1 MNSAELFLA
10 AHGDPLPTPILADGT
25 VVDGWR
31 VTAFLGRGGSGEVYR
46 VAANPGRDGSP
57 SSRPPQVAAL
67 KILARDTDTAR
78 ARFLRETAL
87 LAQMNNPAFPQF
99 IARGEVEGRP
109 YLVMELLEP
118 RTLPTSDAEVADF
131 LLSLCGGVAAL
142 HRMGYVHR
150 DVKPQNILYRADE
163 PVLIDLGL
171 VKDTAR
177 DFAAQGTSLTLID
190 GHAAGVGTPGF
201 AAPEQLLGDAIS
213 PTTDIHALGMMAN
226 ACFNGKPPPVWTRI
240 IDRATGSIPARRYP
254 DVVSFARA
262 IRHRHWRRNVVFSI
276 VGTLLCAAIAI
287 VMFGRAVAPR
297 PPSGRDGSPSRP
309 PSEEDSLSIRER
321 DAWAAL
327 CTDVVSNRICH
338 VVVGIESAFT
348 NKTPFNSSMLSVT
361 PLTYHCCE
369 VTNRV
374 LTTVVRL
381 GGLTNVFMNAIRLEG
396 GREYRIVGPGVLD
409 AVLTGPANRDLR
421 WRRKASAKVIRT
433 ERDAATGQMYAISG
447 HTPGHILDEVPSN
460 GIVRLENCVVRNRTG
475 ERWPKNGL
483 YYVLEGGAR
492 LELPNIE
499 ESLDFLRGDF
509 VATPIPGDCA
519 VLFGAE

>member
-25 VVDGWR
+25 VVGGWC

-57 SSRPPQVAAL
+57 SRPPQVAAL

-131 LLSLCGGVAAL
+131 LLSLCRGVAAL

-177 DFAAQGTSLTLID
+177 DFAAHGTSLTLID

-213 PTTDIHALGMMAN
+213 PATDIHSLGMMAN
-226 ACFNGKPPPVWTRI
+226 ACFNGKPPPVWARI

-254 DVVSFARA
+254 DVASFARA
-262 IRHRHWRRNVVFSI
+262 VRHRHRRRNVVFSM
-276 VGTLLCAAIAI
+276 VGTLLCAATAI

-297 PPSGRDGSPSRP
+297 PPSGRD
-309 PSEEDSLSIRER
+309 
-321 DAWAAL
+321 AWSAL
-327 CTDVVSNRICH
+327 CTDIVTNRIDQ
-338 VVVGIESAFT
+338 VVVGIESAIT
-348 NKTPFNSSMLSVT
+348 NEAPFNHRLLSVT
-361 PLTYHCCE
+361 PLAYRCRP
-369 VTNRV
+369 VTN
-374 LTTVVRL
+374 VVKATIIRL
-381 GGLTNVFMNAIRLEG
+381 GGRTNVFERAISLDPA
-396 GREYRIVGPGVLD
+396 REYRIVGPGVLD
-409 AVLTGPANRDLR
+409 AVLVGPANRDPR
-421 WRRKASAKVIRT
+421 FRAKASARAMRT
-433 ERDAATGQMYAISG
+433 EEDSATGRTYAFSGLSPGEVVDAA
-447 HTPGHILDEVPSN
+447 PSN
-460 GIVRLENCVVRNRTG
+460 GVVRLENCIVRNRTDT
-475 ERWPKNGL
+475 RWPENGL
-483 YYVLEGGAR
+483 YYVLEGRSR
-492 LELPNIE
+492 LELPNLE
-499 ESLDFLRGDF
+499 ETLDFRKGNF
-509 VATPIPGDCA
+509 VATPIPGDSA
-519 VLFGAE
+519 VLFGAEARRP

>member
-46 VAANPGRDGSP
+46 VAANPDRDGSP

-131 LLSLCGGVAAL
+131 LLSLCRGIAAL

-150 DVKPQNILYRADE
+150 DVKPHNILYRADE

-213 PTTDIHALGMMAN
+213 PATDIHALGMMAN
-226 ACFNGKPPPVWTRI
+226 ACFNGKPPPVWMRI

-254 DVVSFARA
+254 DVASFARA
-262 IRHRHWRRNVVFSI
+262 IRRRHWRRYTIIGVV
-276 VGTLLCAAIAI
+276 LLVMACAIAS
-287 VMFGRAVAPR
+287 VCHLVVAQKETVPHRAA
-297 PPSGRDGSPSRP
+297 
-309 PSEEDSLSIRER
+309 
-321 DAWAAL
+321 
-327 CTDVVSNRICH
+327 
-338 VVVGIESAFT
+338 
-348 NKTPFNSSMLSVT
+348 
-361 PLTYHCCE
+361 
-369 VTNRV
+369 
-374 LTTVVRL
+374 
-381 GGLTNVFMNAIRLEG
+381 
-396 GREYRIVGPGVLD
+396 PGVK
-409 AVLTGPANRDLR
+409 PASSNQPSQATDGRRQALMR
-421 WRRKASAKVIRT
+421 GIHERLQELGTHARKASDNMDECNAELDRLFNATNEV
-433 ERDAATGQMYAISG
+433 ERAAISAR
-447 HTPGHILDEVPSN
+447 IKF
-460 GIVRLENCVVRNRTG
+460 LESELN
-475 ERWPKNGL
+475 E
-483 YYVLEGGAR
+483 YAR
-492 LELPNIE
+492 FHNATTNDVEKMAKELN
-499 ESLDFLRGDF
+499 SVSDS
-509 VATPIPGDCA
+509 AAIPQ
-519 VLFGAE
+519 VTK

>member
-25 VVDGWR
+25 VVGGWC

-57 SSRPPQVAAL
+57 SRPPQVAAL

-87 LAQMNNPAFPQF
+87 LAQMNNPVFPQF

-131 LLSLCGGVAAL
+131 LLSLCRGVAAL

-177 DFAAQGTSLTLID
+177 DFAAHGTSLTLID

-213 PTTDIHALGMMAN
+213 PATDIHSLGMMAN
-226 ACFNGKPPPVWTRI
+226 ACFNGKPPPVWARI

-254 DVVSFARA
+254 DVASFARA
-262 IRHRHWRRNVVFSI
+262 VRHRHRRRNVVFSM
-276 VGTLLCAAIAI
+276 VGTLLCAATAI

>member
-46 VAANPGRDGSP
+46 VTANLGRDGSP
-57 SSRPPQVAAL
+57 SRPPQVAAL

-131 LLSLCGGVAAL
+131 LLALCGGVAAL

-150 DVKPQNILYRADE
+150 DVKPHNILYRADE

-177 DFAAQGTSLTLID
+177 DFSAQGTSLTLID

-213 PTTDIHALGMMAN
+213 PATDIHALGMMAN
-226 ACFNGKPPPVWTRI
+226 ACFNGKPPPEWTRI

-254 DVVSFARA
+254 DVESFARA
-262 IRHRHWRRNVVFSI
+262 IRRRHWRRYMIIGVA
-276 VGTLLCAAIAI
+276 LLVMACVIAS
-287 VMFGRAVAPR
+287 VCHLVVAPKGTVPHR
-297 PPSGRDGSPSRP
+297 
-309 PSEEDSLSIRER
+309 
-321 DAWAAL
+321 AA
-327 CTDVVSNRICH
+327 
-338 VVVGIESAFT
+338 
-348 NKTPFNSSMLSVT
+348 
-361 PLTYHCCE
+361 
-369 VTNRV
+369 
-374 LTTVVRL
+374 
-381 GGLTNVFMNAIRLEG
+381 
-396 GREYRIVGPGVLD
+396 PGVKPASSNQPSQATD
-409 AVLTGPANRDLR
+409 GRRQVLVRRIHERLQELGTHA
-421 WRRKASAKVIRT
+421 RKASDNMDECNAELDRLFNATNEV
-433 ERDAATGQMYAISG
+433 ERAAISAR
-447 HTPGHILDEVPSN
+447 IKF
-460 GIVRLENCVVRNRTG
+460 LESELN
-475 ERWPKNGL
+475 E
-483 YYVLEGGAR
+483 YAR
-492 LELPNIE
+492 FHNATTNDVEKMAKELN
-499 ESLDFLRGDF
+499 SVSDS
-509 VATPIPGDCA
+509 AAIPQ
-519 VLFGAE
+519 VTK

>member
-46 VAANPGRDGSP
+46 VAANPDRDGSP

-131 LLSLCGGVAAL
+131 LLSLCRGVAAL

-150 DVKPQNILYRADE
+150 DVKPQNILYRADA

-213 PTTDIHALGMMAN
+213 PATDIHALGMMAN
-226 ACFNGKPPPVWTRI
+226 ACFNGKPPLVWTRI

-254 DVVSFARA
+254 DVASFARA
-262 IRHRHWRRNVVFSI
+262 IRRRHWRRYMIIGVALFVMA
-276 VGTLLCAAIAI
+276 CAIAS
-287 VMFGRAVAPR
+287 VCRLVVAQKETVPHRAA
-297 PPSGRDGSPSRP
+297 
-309 PSEEDSLSIRER
+309 
-321 DAWAAL
+321 
-327 CTDVVSNRICH
+327 
-338 VVVGIESAFT
+338 
-348 NKTPFNSSMLSVT
+348 
-361 PLTYHCCE
+361 
-369 VTNRV
+369 
-374 LTTVVRL
+374 
-381 GGLTNVFMNAIRLEG
+381 
-396 GREYRIVGPGVLD
+396 PGVKPASSNQPSQATD
-409 AVLTGPANRDLR
+409 GRRQVLVRRIHERLQELGTHA
-421 WRRKASAKVIRT
+421 RKASDNMDECNAELDRLFNAT
-433 ERDAATGQMYAISG
+433 NEAERAAISARIK
-447 HTPGHILDEVPSN
+447 H
-460 GIVRLENCVVRNRTG
+460 LESELNEY
-475 ERWPKNGL
+475 ERFHNATTNDVEKM
-483 YYVLEGGAR
+483 AK
-492 LELPNIE
+492 ELN
-499 ESLDFLRGDF
+499 SVSDS
-509 VATPIPGDCA
+509 AAIPQ
-519 VLFGAE
+519 VTK